1 MTTSTEPKASPRI
14 QWVDQIRGCAILYMI
29 VFELSRGAWRSAYPL
44 LAFFLTHGGPKSG
57 HPTLVDIGTSGFV
70 FIMGL
75 MFAWSFQRARARVG
89 PAKASL
95 HILQRYGLIFL
106 LGALASFLGHGALF
120 RELTLDD
127 GSTMRILYWDALP
140 TLGWAG
146 LVGMPFLALPPRAR
160 LMAAYVLLL
169 FYQVMLSSTGTGWEL
184 LVVKSTHGGVIAATF
199 SFGAQLI
206 AASALGEFLFV
217 GNLPA
222 SKVQKLLAIFS
233 AAQLA
238 VGLGVVLFLDLEAS
252 RSQVSAAYALISMG
266 VTSLSCLVFFMLEQR
281 RKTSRLLEA
290 LGKNPLL
297 LYLLTLILDFV
308 LFEALPFEEATPL
321 VQFLIGLLAMA
332 SMAFL
337 ALHLHRRG
345 RVVRTEQVA
354 LVALLILLILA
365 ILVPT
370 DLVEQSDW

>member
-169 FYQVMLSSTGTGWEL
+169 FYRNYSGQWLTGFTG
-184 LVVKSTHGGVIAATF
+184 
-199 SFGAQLI
+199 
-206 AASALGEFLFV
+206 
-217 GNLPA
+217 
-222 SKVQKLLAIFS
+222 
-233 AAQLA
+233 
-238 VGLGVVLFLDLEAS
+238 
-252 RSQVSAAYALISMG
+252 
-266 VTSLSCLVFFMLEQR
+266 
-281 RKTSRLLEA
+281 
-290 LGKNPLL
+290 
-297 LYLLTLILDFV
+297 
-308 LFEALPFEEATPL
+308 
-321 VQFLIGLLAMA
+321 
-332 SMAFL
+332 
-337 ALHLHRRG
+337 
-345 RVVRTEQVA
+345 
-354 LVALLILLILA
+354 
-365 ILVPT
+365 
-370 DLVEQSDW
+370 